1 MASGG
6 MNPFI
11 DRDDVLSQIVGEF
24 AARDPA
30 YPNRRRALKQ
40 KLAPLTDQLSRLQES
55 GHPMRCAEQ
64 IMLEVQWLLNYRDDW
79 DRAERRLGEL
89 AVSLAD
95 ISQGEASQDEDGS
108 WGSCCEE
115 WYRTLEPT
123 VDALQIAGLEASR
136 LRPLLFME
144 RFKDARAVLD
154 YLYRLQITDI
164 RANGRNERDELGA
177 VQSALSQL
185 IFKDE
190 LRETLKENPALGFT
204 ISDEL
209 EAIYGD
215 YLQLTQHP
223 RTGYWGPW
231 YRFSD
236 RLVMVQDLSFTFHVV
251 SYQSGNIANWPLV
264 IDTTLAI
271 KPLRYPMGWKPDVN
285 TQYSN
290 HNNYDILTILS
301 LGWPHM
307 PSARKD
313 EARVEIAAM
322 LDWCLTESV
331 DGDGFKNS
339 GDSDLDAYYFGVRFL
354 DRVGFWDQ
362 SKRFWSRR
370 DPGLPL
376 GAPTPSDLCRRLQ
389 RGLARLNANSEEAE
403 TLRSLLATALCVTA
417 STGSLA

>member
-6 MNPFI
+6 INPFI

-30 YPNRRRALKQ
+30 YPDRRRALTQ
-40 KLAPLTDQLSRLQES
+40 KLVPLTDQLSKLQES
-55 GHPMRCAEQ
+55 GHPMGCAEQ

-89 AVSLAD
+89 AISLAD
-95 ISQGEASQDEDGS
+95 ISQGEASQEEDGS
-108 WGSCCEE
+108 WGSCYEE
-115 WYRTLEPT
+115 WYRKLEPT
-123 VDALQIAGLEASR
+123 VDALQIAGLEASG
-136 LRPLLFME
+136 LKPLLFME

-154 YLYRLQITDI
+154 HLYRLQITDI

-231 YRFSD
+231 YRFSG
-236 RLVMVQDLSFTFHVV
+236 RLVMVQDRLS
-251 SYQSGNIANWPLV
+251 
-264 IDTTLAI
+264 
-271 KPLRYPMGWKPDVN
+271 
-285 TQYSN
+285 
-290 HNNYDILTILS
+290 
-301 LGWPHM
+301 
-307 PSARKD
+307 PS
-313 EARVEIAAM
+313 M
-322 LDWCLTESV
+322 
-331 DGDGFKNS
+331 
-339 GDSDLDAYYFGVRFL
+339 
-354 DRVGFWDQ
+354 
-362 SKRFWSRR
+362 
-370 DPGLPL
+370 
-376 GAPTPSDLCRRLQ
+376 
-389 RGLARLNANSEEAE
+389 
-403 TLRSLLATALCVTA
+403 
-417 STGSLA
+417 